1 MAGSQSALAGI
12 ADQALGQQERV
23 IELKRLLNRE
33 NALAVV
39 VFLLLL
45 ALIIFLHD
53 ATPTFIYQGF

>member
-1 MAGSQSALAGI
+1 MAGGERPAASETGGALCLSRWVI
-12 ADQALGQQERV
+12 AV
-23 IELKRLLNRE
+23 KRLLTHE
-33 NALAVV
+33 NVLAVV